1 MGTSEFD
8 MGSKVTTYVVAVVI
22 AAVLAIAGLAY
33 NSPTIDFTLVQ
44 GALAFALMGFV
55 AQALVYSMPTGST
68 ASIGFLPFL
77 TAVVLYPSWF
87 TVSAVAVAMFLAELR
102 QKKTN
107 IKRAFNVAQFIVSI
121 ASAAITYIWLGGVS
135 LKLDPS
141 FRLLPHSAAVTAF
154 MVVNTGLV
162 AGVIGL
168 STNRAFFNVWRQNTK
183 GTVGYDLLA
192 IPVVFWSAWLYTQLG
207 WNGVAFVFVGMTGTR
222 QFYQKNRLLEIA
234 YEETL
239 EILVGAVEL
248 RDPYTSGHSHRV
260 RKFSTIIASAL
271 GLPTKQ
277 VERIGIAAL
286 LHDVGKIDGIFVP
299 ILQKP
304 GKLTSEERAI
314 MELHPI
320 KSAELV
326 ARASQLADIVSTVR
340 HHHENWNGTGY
351 PDQLAGKSIPLGS
364 RIIMFADTIDA
375 MTTDRPYRKA
385 LGETEVRAELLKH
398 RGTQFDP
405 YICDALNDSPEF
417 ARLFDKSDSGKV
429 QSLTQIFD
437 RVRRRKRTP
446 AVA

>member
-1 MGTSEFD
+1 MAYLQPSVDLSLLKG
-8 MGSKVTTYVVAVVI
+8 
-22 AAVLAIAGLAY
+22 AA
-33 NSPTIDFTLVQ
+33 
-44 GALAFALMGFV
+44 AFAAMGLV
-55 AQALVYSMPTGST
+55 AQGLTYSMATGSLG
-68 ASIGFLPFL
+68 SIGFLPFL
-77 TAVVLYPSWF
+77 TCIVLYPSWIS
-87 TVSAVAVAMFLAELR
+87 VALVALAVLASELR
-102 QKKTN
+102 QKKPS
-107 IKRAFNVAQFIVSI
+107 IKRIFNVSQYTLSYGAACAVYLGLKGVSVQI
-121 ASAAITYIWLGGVS
+121 DPNFHVIPLASAIATLF
-135 LKLDPS
+135 L
-141 FRLLPHSAAVTAF
+141 F
-154 MVVNTGLV
+154 NTWLV
-162 AGVIGL
+162 AVVVGL
-168 STNRAFFNVWRQNTK
+168 STERNVFEVWRQNTN
-183 GTVGYDLLA
+183 GTLLYDVVTV
-192 IPVVFWSAWLYTQLG
+192 PVVYWCAWLFTALSWG
-207 WNGVAFVFVGMTGTR
+207 GVAFVFIAMVGTR
-222 QFYQKNRLLEIA
+222 QFYQQNRRLSIA

-277 VERIGIAAL
+277 VERIGVAAL

-304 GKLTSEERAI
+304 GRLTPEERGI

-326 ARASQLADIVSTVR
+326 SRASQLADIVPTVR

-351 PDQLAGKSIPLGS
+351 PDQLAGKAIPLGS

-385 LGETEVRAELLKH
+385 LGESEVRAELLKH
-398 RGTQFDP
+398 KGTQFDP
-405 YICDALNDSPEF
+405 FICDALIDSPEF
-417 ARLFDKSDSGKV
+417 ARIFDKTDSGKV